1 MKILT
6 FQDALKE
13 EALGRVWTAGKKTT
27 KLVATAKTEDEMV
40 LESLWIQEESKAYLH
55 NYIGSQGPS
64 VHVDSSH
71 SALDLLS
78 RFFMMQF
85 GIYW

>member
-27 KLVATAKTEDEMV
+27 KPVATAKTEDEMV
-40 LESLWIQEESKAYLH
+40 LESLWIHEESKAYLH
-55 NYIGSQGPS
+55 NYIGIQGPS

-71 SALDLLS
+71 SALDLFS
-78 RFFMMQF
+78 RFFL
-85 GIYW
+85 